1 MAVDYAVIV
10 LYLAGMLAMG
20 WWGMRRATSKSDFL
34 VAGRRLGPVMYSGT
48 MAAIVLGGA
57 STIGGVG
64 LGYRYGLSGA
74 WMVFTIGLGLLALSV
89 FFSARIA
96 RLKVYTVSEMLDLRY
111 GGSAGIISGVV
122 MWAYTLMLAV
132 TSTIAYAT
140 IFDVLFG
147 MDRTLSII
155 LGGAI
160 VVAYST
166 LGGMWSITL
175 TDMVQFVVKTI
186 GVLMLL
192 LPIAVIKAGGFAA
205 MKAQLPDDY
214 FAPLGIGGQTVF
226 TYVLIYSFGM
236 LIGQD
241 IWQRVFTA
249 RGDKVA
255 RLGGTAAGTYCLFYA
270 LAGAVIGT
278 AAKVLYPH
286 LGSPDDAFATIVKD
300 ALPVGVRGL
309 VLAAA
314 LSAVMSTSSGALI
327 ACATVANNDIWARV
341 KRAAAVR
348 RRPAA
353 GESADGGRAAPG
365 TEHPGDASG
374 TEAHDR
380 ADGEAYDQAHGEAH
394 DEAHDEVRGNRVFI
408 LLMGLAVIV
417 IAIALNNVVEA
428 LTLAYNVLVGG
439 LLVPILGGLL
449 WKRGNAAGALASVAV
464 GGLTVIG
471 LMISLGV
478 LANEPIYYGL
488 IASLVAYV
496 AVSLATEPTDP
507 EVLTAWRA
515 RLAGRP
521 DGAVEGDEPGSDE
534 AEGDDPES
542 DATGDTSV
550 AVARVL
556 TPFSATGRA

>member
-20 WWGMRRATSKSDFL
+20 WWGMRRAKSKSDFL
-34 VAGRRLGPVMYSGT
+34 VAGRRLGPAMYSGT

-64 LGYRYGLSGA
+64 LGYQYGLSGA
-74 WMVFTIGLGLLALSV
+74 WMVFTIGLGLLALSI

-96 RLKVYTVSEMLDLRY
+96 RLRVYTVSEMLDLRY
-111 GGSAGIISGVV
+111 GGSAGIISGIV

-147 MDRTLSII
+147 LDRTLSIV
-155 LGGAI
+155 LGGVI
-160 VVAYST
+160 VVAYSA

-186 GVLMLL
+186 GVLLLL
-192 LPIAVIKAGGFAA
+192 LPIAVIRAGGFAE
-205 MKAQLPDDY
+205 MRAQLPDDY

-249 RGDKVA
+249 RGDRVA
-255 RLGGTAAGTYCLFYA
+255 RLGGTAAGTYCLVYA

-286 LGSPDDAFATIVKD
+286 LGSPDDAFATIVRD
-300 ALPVGVRGL
+300 ALPVGLRGL

-341 KRAAAVR
+341 KRIAELR
-348 RRPAA
+348 
-353 GESADGGRAAPG
+353 GRG
-365 TEHPGDASG
+365 RDQDRN
-374 TEAHDR
+374 EAQ
-380 ADGEAYDQAHGEAH
+380 DQDQGQE
-394 DEAHDEVRGNRVFI
+394 HDEVRGNRAFI
-408 LLMGLAVIV
+408 LLMGVGV
-417 IAIALNNVVEA
+417 IAIAIVLNDVVEA

-449 WKRGNAAGALASVAV
+449 WKRGTGAGALAAIAV
-464 GGLTVIG
+464 GGLTVVG
-471 LMISLGV
+471 LMTALGV

-488 IASLVAYV
+488 LASLLTYV
-496 AVSLATEPTDP
+496 LVSLATKPTDAA
-507 EVLTAWRA
+507 VLAAWRE
-515 RLAGRP
+515 RLAGAP
-521 DGAVEGDEPGSDE
+521 EQEAPAPPPVGAAAGTS
-534 AEGDDPES
+534 
-542 DATGDTSV
+542 GDT
-550 AVARVL
+550 
-556 TPFSATGRA
+556 GR

>member
-20 WWGMRRATSKSDFL
+20 WWGMRRAKSKSEFL
-34 VAGRRLGPVMYSGT
+34 VAGRRLGPSMYSGT

-64 LGYRYGLSGA
+64 LGYQHGLSGA

-111 GGSAGIISGVV
+111 GGSAGLISGVV

-147 MDRTLSII
+147 LDRSLSIV

-186 GVLMLL
+186 GVLLLL
-192 LPIAVIKAGGFAA
+192 LPIAVVKAGGFAE

-249 RGDKVA
+249 RSDKVA
-255 RLGGTAAGTYCLFYA
+255 RLGGTAAGTYCLAYA

-278 AAKVLYPH
+278 AAKVLYPD

-300 ALPVGVRGL
+300 ALPMGVRGL

-327 ACATVANNDIWARV
+327 ACATVANNDIWARL
-341 KRAAAVR
+341 RGAVR
-348 RRPAA
+348 KKDAA
-353 GESADGGRAAPG
+353 RKADA
-365 TEHPGDASG
+365 
-374 TEAHDR
+374 AHDT
-380 ADGEAYDQAHGEAH
+380 
-394 DEAHDEVRGNRVFI
+394 HDEVRGNRLFI
-408 LLMGLAVIV
+408 LLMGVAV
-417 IAIALNNVVEA
+417 IAIAIGLNDVVAA
-428 LTLAYNVLVGG
+428 LTVAYNLLVGG

-449 WKRGNAAGALASVAV
+449 WKRGTGAGALASVAV
-464 GGLTVIG
+464 GGVTVVG
-471 LMISLGV
+471 LMVSFGV

-496 AVSLATEPTDP
+496 AVSLATRPTDAA
-507 EVLTAWRA
+507 VLAAWRE
-515 RLAGRP
+515 RTAGP
-521 DGAVEGDEPGSDE
+521 PVT
-534 AEGDDPES
+534 
-542 DATGDTSV
+542 TG
-550 AVARVL
+550 
-556 TPFSATGRA
+556 PSATTSPSGV

>member
-10 LYLAGMLAMG
+10 LYLAGMLAVG

-34 VAGRRLGPVMYSGT
+34 VAGRRLGPAMYSGT

-64 LGYRYGLSGA
+64 LGYQYGLSGA
-74 WMVFTIGLGLLALSV
+74 WMVFAIGLGLLALSV

-96 RLKVYTVSEMLDLRY
+96 RLRVYTVSEMLDLRY
-111 GGSAGIISGVV
+111 GGSAGLISGLV

-147 MDRTLSII
+147 LDRTLSIVI
-155 LGGAI
+155 GGAI

-186 GVLMLL
+186 GVLLLL
-192 LPIAVIKAGGFAA
+192 LPIAVIKAGGFGEMAHR
-205 MKAQLPDDY
+205 LPHDY

-249 RGDKVA
+249 RSDRVA
-255 RLGGTAAGTYCLFYA
+255 RLGGTVAGTYCLVYA

-300 ALPVGVRGL
+300 TLPVGVRGL

-327 ACATVANNDIWARV
+327 ACATVAHNDIWSRV
-341 KRAAAVR
+341 RGAVR
-348 RRPAA
+348 VRRAPAA
-353 GESADGGRAAPG
+353 RPVSVVDGGPR
-365 TEHPGDASG
+365 
-374 TEAHDR
+374 
-380 ADGEAYDQAHGEAH
+380 DGEPQDGEPA
-394 DEAHDEVRGNRVFI
+394 EAPDEVRGNRLFT

-417 IAIALNNVVEA
+417 IASALNNVVEA

-449 WKRGNAAGALASVAV
+449 WRRGTAAGALASVAV

-471 LMISLGV
+471 LMASLGV

-488 IASLVAYV
+488 LASLVAYV
-496 AVSLATEPTDP
+496 AVSLATRPTDQA
-507 EVLTAWRA
+507 VLTVWRE
-515 RLAGRP
+515 RLAGRADIP
-521 DGAVEGDEPGSDE
+521 SPLS
-534 AEGDDPES
+534 
-542 DATGDTSV
+542 
-550 AVARVL
+550 RV
-556 TPFSATGRA
+556 

>member
-20 WWGMRRATSKSDFL
+20 WWGMRRARSKSDFL
-34 VAGRRLGPVMYSGT
+34 VAGRRLGPAMYSGT

-147 MDRTLSII
+147 LDRSLSII
-155 LGGAI
+155 LGGVI

-186 GVLMLL
+186 GVLLLL
-192 LPIAVIKAGGFAA
+192 LPIAVIKAGGFAE
-205 MKAQLPDDY
+205 MRAQLPDDY

-249 RGDKVA
+249 RSDKVA
-255 RLGGTAAGTYCLFYA
+255 RLGGTAAGTYCLAYA

-286 LGSPDDAFATIVKD
+286 LGSPDDAFATIVRD

-327 ACATVANNDIWARV
+327 ACATVAHNDIWARV
-341 KRAAAVR
+341 KGITAVR
-348 RRPAA
+348 RKPQAGDSGDSGGSPSADRA
-353 GESADGGRAAPG
+353 GERAEAP
-365 TEHPGDASG
+365 
-374 TEAHDR
+374 
-380 ADGEAYDQAHGEAH
+380 
-394 DEAHDEVRGNRVFI
+394 DEVRGNRAFI

-417 IAIALNNVVEA
+417 IALALNNVVEA

-439 LLVPILGGLL
+439 LLVPVLGGLL
-449 WKRGNAAGALASVAV
+449 WKRGTAAGALASVVV

-471 LMISLGV
+471 LMVSLGV

-488 IASLVAYV
+488 LASLVAYV
-496 AVSLATEPTDP
+496 GVSLATPPTDAA
-507 EVLTAWRA
+507 VLAAWRA
-515 RLAGRP
+515 RLAGRTGDGP
-521 DGAVEGDEPGSDE
+521 DGGADGDPAGGP
-534 AEGDDPES
+534 APV
-542 DATGDTSV
+542 TT
-550 AVARVL
+550 
-556 TPFSATGRA
+556 SATGGA

>member
-10 LYLAGMLAMG
+10 VYLVGMLAMG
-20 WWGMRRATSKSDFL
+20 WWGMRRAKSKSEFL
-34 VAGRRLGPVMYSGT
+34 VAGRRLGPWMYSGT

-64 LGYRYGLSGA
+64 LGYTHGLSGA
-74 WMVFTIGLGLLALSV
+74 WMVFSIGLGLLALSV

-111 GGSAGIISGVV
+111 GGRAGVISGIV

-140 IFDVLFG
+140 IFDVLF
-147 MDRTLSII
+147 DLNRTVAII
-155 LGGAI
+155 LGGTI

-186 GVLMLL
+186 GVLLLL
-192 LPIAVIKAGGFAA
+192 LPIAVVKAGGFSE
-205 MKAQLPDDY
+205 MKARLPHEY
-214 FAPLGIGGQTVF
+214 FTPFGIGGETIF
-226 TYVLIYSFGM
+226 TYVLIYTFGM

-255 RLGGTAAGTYCLFYA
+255 RWGGTVAGTYCLVYA

-278 AAKVLYPH
+278 AARVLYPN
-286 LGSPDDAFATIVKD
+286 LGSADDAFATIVKHE
-300 ALPVGVRGL
+300 LPMGVRGL

-314 LSAVMSTSSGALI
+314 LAAVMSTSSGALI
-327 ACATVANNDIWARV
+327 ACATVANNDIWSRLRGVA
-341 KRAAAVR
+341 
-348 RRPAA
+348 
-353 GESADGGRAAPG
+353 GRAEDGAG
-365 TEHPGDASG
+365 TGRD
-374 TEAHDR
+374 D
-380 ADGEAYDQAHGEAH
+380 
-394 DEAHDEVRGNRVFI
+394 HDEVRGNRLFI
-408 LLMGLAVIV
+408 LVMGVAVIA

-428 LTLAYNVLVGG
+428 LTVAYNMLVGG

-449 WKRGNAAGALASVAV
+449 WKRGTVYGALSAVVV
-464 GGLTVIG
+464 GGGAVVG
-471 LMISLGV
+471 LMAGYGI

-488 IASLVAYV
+488 LASLAAYV
-496 AVSLATEPTDP
+496 IVSLATKPTD
-507 EVLTAWRA
+507 EAVLAAWRL
-515 RLAGRP
+515 RLAG
-521 DGAVEGDEPGSDE
+521 EGGTDEETVGEKVVPVG
-534 AEGDDPES
+534 
-542 DATGDTSV
+542 
-550 AVARVL
+550 
-556 TPFSATGRA
+556 

>member
-20 WWGMRRATSKSDFL
+20 WWGMRRAKSKSDFL
-34 VAGRRLGPVMYSGT
+34 VAGRRLGPAMYSGT

-147 MDRTLSII
+147 LDRSLSIV

-186 GVLMLL
+186 GVLLLL
-192 LPIAVIKAGGFAA
+192 LPIAVIKAGGFAE

-249 RGDKVA
+249 RSDKVA
-255 RLGGTAAGTYCLFYA
+255 RLGGTAAGTYCLAYA

-327 ACATVANNDIWARV
+327 ACATVAHNDIWARV
-341 KRAAAVR
+341 KGIAAMR
-348 RRPAA
+348 RKPDPGDSGAAPTADGA
-353 GESADGGRAAPG
+353 GERAEAP
-365 TEHPGDASG
+365 
-374 TEAHDR
+374 
-380 ADGEAYDQAHGEAH
+380 
-394 DEAHDEVRGNRVFI
+394 DEVRGNRAFI
-408 LLMGLAVIV
+408 FLMGLAVIV
-417 IAIALNNVVEA
+417 IALALNNVVEA

-449 WKRGNAAGALASVAV
+449 WKRGTAAGALASVAV

-471 LMISLGV
+471 LMVSLGV

-488 IASLVAYV
+488 LASLVAYV
-496 AVSLATEPTDP
+496 GVSLATPPTDAA
-507 EVLTAWRA
+507 VLAAWRA
-515 RLAGRP
+515 RLAGHS
-521 DGAVEGDEPGSDE
+521 DGVPEGE
-534 AEGDDPES
+534 PES
-542 DATGDTSV
+542 DTAGSV
-550 AVARVL
+550 A
-556 TPFSATGRA
+556 SALRPPSAAGRA

>member
-10 LYLAGMLAMG
+10 VYLAGMLGMG
-20 WWGMRRATSKSDFL
+20 WWGMRRAKSKSEFL
-34 VAGRRLGPVMYSGT
+34 VAGRRLGPTMYSGT

-64 LGYRYGLSGA
+64 LGYKYGLSGA

-111 GGSAGIISGVV
+111 GGRAGLISGVV

-140 IFDVLFG
+140 IFDVLF
-147 MDRTLSII
+147 DINRTASII

-186 GVLMLL
+186 GVLLLL
-192 LPIAVIKAGGFAA
+192 LPIAVVKAGGFSE
-205 MKAQLPDDY
+205 MKAQLPTEY
-214 FAPLGIGGQTVF
+214 FDPLGIGGETIF
-226 TYVLIYSFGM
+226 TYVLIYTFGM

-249 RGDKVA
+249 RSDKVA
-255 RLGGTAAGTYCLFYA
+255 RYGGTVAGTYCLVYA

-278 AAKVLYPH
+278 AAKVLYPK
-286 LGSPDDAFATIVKD
+286 LPNADDAFATIVKD
-300 ALPVGVRGL
+300 ELPMGVRGL

-314 LSAVMSTSSGALI
+314 LAAVMSTSSGALI
-327 ACATVANNDIWARV
+327 ACATVANNDIWSRLRGLTSRGA
-341 KRAAAVR
+341 K
-348 RRPAA
+348 
-353 GESADGGRAAPG
+353 
-365 TEHPGDASG
+365 EHGDA
-374 TEAHDR
+374 
-380 ADGEAYDQAHGEAH
+380 
-394 DEAHDEVRGNRVFI
+394 DEVKDNRLFI
-408 LLMGLAVIV
+408 LVMGIAVIC

-428 LTLAYNVLVGG
+428 LTVAYNLLVGG

-449 WKRGNAAGALASVAV
+449 WKRGTVAGALAAVIV
-464 GGLTVIG
+464 GGLAVIG
-471 LMISLGV
+471 LMATYGI

-488 IASLVAYV
+488 LASL
-496 AVSLATEPTDP
+496 AVYIVGSLVTPPTD
-507 EVLTAWRA
+507 EATLANWRE
-515 RLAGRP
+515 RLAGRGGEEETP
-521 DGAVEGDEPGSDE
+521 AE
-534 AEGDDPES
+534 AAPVPS
-542 DATGDTSV
+542 
-550 AVARVL
+550 
-556 TPFSATGRA
+556 